1 CGINSRKNP
10 NGVNL
15 RMTESASQ
23 PPKMRRKPKQARS
36 RERVN
41 RILDAAEQLLIEGGY
56 TAATTNAIAA
66 RAQVPI
72 GTLYQFFP
80 DKAAILY
87 ALAERYGELLRK
99 HLLTSATERDLP
111 ISLPDYVEE
120 LVDAIECFYAE
131 HPGYHAIFA
140 QAQGAL
146 PELERMEEALDTQL
160 IEDWTRE
167 HARWDTN
174 LTESDCHAI
183 AFVLVKAIGT
193 LMWLS
198 LGQETRFRQRL
209 VSETKRF
216 TLSYLQTYF
225 LRNSENL

>member
-1 CGINSRKNP
+1 MP
-10 NGVNL
+10 
-15 RMTESASQ
+15 ESASH
-23 PPKMRRKPKQARS
+23 PPQMRRKPRQARS

-87 ALAERYGELLRK
+87 ALAERYGELLRE

-111 ISLPDYVEE
+111 ISLPDYVEK
-120 LVDAIECFYAE
+120 LVDAIERFYTE
-131 HPGYHAIFA
+131 HPGYHAIFI

-146 PELERMEEALDTQL
+146 PELERMEEALDVQL

-167 HARWDTN
+167 HARWDAT

-183 AFVLVKAIGT
+183 AFVLVKTIGM

-198 LGQETRFRQRL
+198 LEQETEFRQRL
-209 VSETKRF
+209 VAETKRF

-225 LRNSENL
+225 SKSSENP